1 MRREIVLER
10 LEAKDMDGAY
20 AFVSAV
26 LRRSDRTRP
35 SLPHL
40 QQTLNQVLV
49 EGGATRPLDY
59 EWRAALY
66 AVAAEHRDEFLMRLL
81 RSSDAAAAMQNT
93 RAALPKSVA
102 DIPLGVRRALAKGDD
117 KGLLDR
123 LLLDPDAIVVG
134 HLLENPRITEDDM
147 VRIAARRPIPGS
159 TLSRIRRSR
168 RFGSRLRVRLAVA
181 QNPYCPTELAL
192 EVLGTLPADALK
204 DIARDG
210 TLHEEVRQHARDEM
224 THRAGSLEAGPPEP
238 GEEAD
243 ED

>member
-10 LEAKDMDGAY
+10 LEAKDVDGAY
-20 AFVSAV
+20 AFVAAV
-26 LRRSDRTRP
+26 LRRSDRTQA
-35 SLPHL
+35 SLPQL

-66 AVAAEHRDEFLMRLL
+66 AAAAEHRDEFLMRLL
-81 RSSDAAAAMQNT
+81 RSSDAAASMRDAQT
-93 RAALPKSVA
+93 ALPKSVA

-117 KGLLDR
+117 KDLLDQ
-123 LLLDPDAIVVG
+123 LLLDPDPFVIG
-134 HLLENPRITEDDM
+134 YLLENPRITEDDM
-147 VRIAARRPIPGS
+147 IRIAARRPIPGS
-159 TLSRIRRSR
+159 TLLRIRRSR

-181 QNPYCPTELAL
+181 RNPYCPTELAL
-192 EVLGTLPADALK
+192 EVLSTLPTEVLR

-210 TLHEEVRQHARDEM
+210 TLHEEVRQHAGDETARRD
-224 THRAGSLEAGPPEP
+224 GSLESSAPEP
-238 GEEAD
+238 ERAD